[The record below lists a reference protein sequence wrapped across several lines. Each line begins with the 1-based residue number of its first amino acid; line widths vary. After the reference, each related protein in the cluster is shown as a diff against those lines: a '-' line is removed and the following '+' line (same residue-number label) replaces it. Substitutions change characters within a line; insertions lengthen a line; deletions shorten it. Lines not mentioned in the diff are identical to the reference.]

1 MKKAAVIIL
10 NWNGRH
16 LLERFLPSVLRHTP
30 AGTAEIVVADNG
42 STDDSAAFL
51 TGNYPSVRLLRLER
65 NYGFAEGYNRAI
77 EAVEAEYVVLLNSD
91 VEVTEGWLDAP
102 LEALDADPLLAAVQP
117 KLLSEE
123 DRSRFEYAGAAG
135 GFIDRYGYPFCRGRI
150 FSTVEK
156 DEGQYDTPC
165 DILWATGA
173 CLFIRRDVY
182 LKEGG
187 LDARFFAHQEE
198 IDLCW
203 RLRSRGYRIR
213 CIPQSAVYHVGG
225 GTLQAEK
232 PQKTFL
238 NFRNNLLLLYK
249 NLPPAD
255 WRRVARIR
263 FWLDYMAAARFLA
276 EGHPANAAAV
286 CKARRAFRKLKK
298 AYAGI
303 REENRRKSVAVS
315 LPDIYPG
322 SVVKTYYIEKIKI
335 FSELEF
341 GKKGDK
347 NRLPSATAND
357 FLTGF
362 VG

>member
-10 NWNGRH
+10 NWNGRQ
-16 LLERFLPSVLRHTP
+16 LLERFLPSVVRHTP
-30 AGTAEIVVADNG
+30 AGTAKIVVADNG

-51 TGNYPSVRLLRLER
+51 RENYPSVQLLRLDR

-91 VEVTEGWLDAP
+91 VEVTKGWLDAP
-102 LEALDADPLLAAVQP
+102 LEALDADPKLAAVQP
-117 KLLSEE
+117 KLLSEH
-123 DRSRFEYAGAAG
+123 DCSYFEYAGAAG

-150 FSTVEK
+150 FSTLEK

-173 CLFIRRDVY
+173 CLFIRREIY
-182 LKEGG
+182 RNEGG

-203 RLRSRGYRIR
+203 RLCCRGYRLR
-213 CIPQSAVYHVGG
+213 CIPQSTVYHVGG

-249 NLPPAD
+249 NLPPAG
-255 WRRVARIR
+255 WRRIAFIR
-263 FWLDYMAAARFLA
+263 FWLDYVAAFRFLV

-286 CKARRAFRKLKK
+286 FKARRAFCKLKK

-303 REENRRKSVAVS
+303 REENRRKSVAAS
-315 LPDIYPG
+315 LPGIYPG
-322 SVVKTYYIEKIKI
+322 SVVKAYYIEKKRK
-335 FSELEF
+335 FTELAF
-341 GKKGDK
+341 GKKEDRK
-347 NRLPSATAND
+347 RLPSTAK
-357 FLTGF
+357 
-362 VG
+362 

>member
-10 NWNGRH
+10 NWNGRQ

-30 AGTAEIVVADNG
+30 TGTAEIVVADNG

-51 TGNYPSVRLLRLER
+51 TGNYPSVRLLRFDR

-102 LEALDADPLLAAVQP
+102 LHALDADPKLAAVQP
-117 KLLSEE
+117 KLLSEHN
-123 DRSRFEYAGAAG
+123 RSYFEYAGAAG

-156 DEGQYDTPC
+156 DTGQYDMPC

-173 CLFIRRDVY
+173 CLFIRRDIY

-203 RLRSRGYRIR
+203 RLCCRGYRLR

-249 NLPPAD
+249 NLPPAE

-263 FWLDYMAAARFLA
+263 FWLDYVAAARFLA

-286 CKARRAFRKLKK
+286 FQARREFRKLKK

-303 REENRRKSVAVS
+303 REENRRKSIAAS
-315 LPDIYPG
+315 LPGIYPG
-322 SVVKTYYIEKIKI
+322 SVVKAYYIEKKRT
-335 FSELEF
+335 FSSLES

-347 NRLPSATAND
+347 NRLPPTAAK
-357 FLTGF
+357 
-362 VG
+362 

>member
-10 NWNGRH
+10 NWNGRQ

-51 TGNYPSVRLLRLER
+51 TGNYPSVRLLQFDR

-77 EAVEAEYVVLLNSD
+77 EAVEAEYVALLNSD
-91 VEVTEGWLDAP
+91 VEVTEGWLEAP
-102 LEALDADPLLAAVQP
+102 LQALDADPKLAAVQP
-117 KLLSEE
+117 KLLSER
-123 DRSRFEYAGAAG
+123 DRSHFEYAGAAG

-156 DEGQYDTPC
+156 DEGQYDLPC

-187 LDARFFAHQEE
+187 LDTRFFAHQEE

-203 RLRSRGYRIR
+203 RLCCRGYRIR

-225 GTLQAEK
+225 GTLQSEK

-249 NLPPAD
+249 NLPPAE

-263 FWLDYMAAARFLA
+263 FWLDYLAAARFLA
-276 EGHPANAAAV
+276 EGYPANAAAV
-286 CKARRAFRKLKK
+286 FKARRAFRKLKK

-303 REENRRKSVAVS
+303 REENRRRSVTVL
-315 LPDIYPG
+315 LPEIYPG
-322 SVVKTYYIEKIKI
+322 SVVKAYYIERKKT
-335 FSELEF
+335 FSELKF
-341 GKKGDK
+341 
-347 NRLPSATAND
+347 
-357 FLTGF
+357 
-362 VG
+362 